1 MNTYVFV
8 GGPYDGRV
16 ETRQDDEPIEVVMYT
31 QQQLSNQA
39 YLARA
44 LQTNLPPQA
53 NDSGVDNTAIKREV
67 KSANRAWLAKYNNE
81 ILELGKQAI
90 NV

>member
-1 MNTYVFV
+1 MLGKPI
-8 GGPYDGRV
+8 GGTPFTALTGSSLYSKNIDF
-16 ETRQDDEPIEVVMYT
+16 YT